1 MALLNERNF
10 IMNML
15 GATTSTTD
23 ISKEKLMEDLRIV
36 VADAEE
42 LLKATA
48 NQTGERIAAARA
60 RVGESLQAAKTRLSN
75 AQVAVMEKS
84 MAGDRNCGSGWYTFR
99 GSYFASLNIFVNRRH
114 SFKVDKSG

>member
-1 MALLNERNF
+1 
-10 IMNML
+10 MNML
-15 GATTSTTD
+15 GATTSTVD

-60 RVGESLQAAKTRLSN
+60 RAGESLQAAKTRLSN
-75 AQVAVMEKS
+75 AQVAVMEKTK
-84 MAGDRNCGSGWYTFR
+84 AVATATDEYVH
-99 GSYFASLNIFVNRRH
+99 VNPWQAIGIAAAVGILFGAVISRR
-114 SFKVDKSG
+114 